1 LHYSEVRSRSI
12 AIDAARLYLVID
24 ARPDIAEAVLRGGV
38 GVVQL
43 RDRWSPAAIT

>member
-1 LHYSEVRSRSI
+1 MC
-12 AIDAARLYLVID
+12 IDAARLHVVID

-43 RDRWSPAAIT
+43 RERSTPAAIT